1 MTTTVVIAFAA
12 AAILFIMLIVVLIV
26 CKREAKKRTDSITA
40 IEHRLKEVTKV
51 LADSNKIKTD
61 TIDRGAVSGMEELV
75 QAIEKLATKKESEE
89 EITDAD
95 WALESSYDEISF
107 DFLEERDLYDIETD
121 DLVDLVD
128 EDILIGSDYNT
139 GRSGKKYTAEEL
151 ETLIKE

>member
-26 CKREAKKRTDSITA
+26 CKRESKKRTDSINA
-40 IEHRLKEVTKV
+40 IENRLKEVTKV

-61 TIDRGAVSGMEELV
+61 TIDRGAGSGMDELV
-75 QAIEKLATKKESEE
+75 QAIEKLAAQKDSEE
-89 EITDAD
+89 EMMDTD
-95 WALESSYDEISF
+95 WGLESSEDEICF
-107 DFLEERDLYDIETD
+107 DFLEEGELYDISTD
-121 DLVDLVD
+121 DLADFVDGG
-128 EDILIGSDYNT
+128 ILIGSEYNT